1 MWTAVRE
8 MVRSPSRGALLVV
21 LMSTIVIRLWMYRR
35 QQRQRIEPKEWP
47 FLGATLETLQNFNT
61 MHDWILSYF
70 QKGLK
75 TFKVPVPDCTYTY
88 TVDPANVEYILKTR
102 FTNFPKVQTCKPNPY
117 SWSMSLDSSKFELR
131 GYLEHFKCAELQ
143 RPIWRILIIKTL
155 KRGMCVQNCACRES
169 LAIRDRCW

>member
-1 MWTAVRE
+1 MCIAVKERI
-8 MVRSPSRGALLVV
+8 STPGAGGALLVGLV
-21 LMSTIVIRLWMYRR
+21 GVFIWLWMYRR
-35 QQRQRIEPKEWP
+35 QQRQRMGPKEWP
-47 FLGATLETLQNFNT
+47 FIAATIESLQNFNT

-75 TFKVPVPDCTYTY
+75 TFKVPMPDCTYTY